1 MSSKNLVILIGRVGK
16 DPEVKTTTNGK
27 VASLTLATTE
37 YYKDKATGEKKEQT
51 DWHNIVFWNSVA
63 DIVEKYVNKGSL
75 INVDGKIRTR
85 SYDDKEGV
93 KRYVTEIIGNQLTLL
108 GGKQEGAKTG
118 ESLATTKPEAVST
131 PAPVGNDSDEL
142 PF

>member
-16 DPEVKTTTNGK
+16 DPEVRTTASGK

-51 DWHNIVFWNSVA
+51 DWHNIVFWGNVA
-63 DIVEKYVNKGSL
+63 EIVEKYVKKGSL

-85 SYDDKEGV
+85 SYEDKEGV
-93 KRYVTEIIGNQLTLL
+93 KRYVTEIIGQSLNLI
-108 GGKQEGAKTG
+108 GGKQDN
-118 ESLATTKPEAVST
+118 SNNSATTKKAEDSNTPE
-131 PAPVGNDSDEL
+131 SDDL